1 MYIESTIKYGAYC
14 NCPDFRW
21 IGDNLHYILVYKV
34 EADIIIHHSII
45 DVKIE

>member
-1 MYIESTIKYGAYC
+1 MAPTVIVPISDGLETT
-14 NCPDFRW
+14 
-21 IGDNLHYILVYKV
+21 YILVYKV